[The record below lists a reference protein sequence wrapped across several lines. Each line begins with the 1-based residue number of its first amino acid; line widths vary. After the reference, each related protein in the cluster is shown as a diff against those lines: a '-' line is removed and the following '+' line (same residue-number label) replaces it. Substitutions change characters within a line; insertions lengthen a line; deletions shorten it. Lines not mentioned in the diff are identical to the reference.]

1 MVPRRAACS
10 LRLALL
16 AAARPRAL
24 STSAAAPNATC
35 ADGRRVRVEVVAD
48 VVCPWCYIGL
58 SRMQG
63 ALTAAEAEGVTVDVT
78 YTPFVLRRHLPK
90 EGIDKFA
97 MFEQMFGSADA
108 VRQKYAGIARAAA
121 AEGLCF
127 DPEEQLAGNSED
139 AQRLMLWANDR
150 TQRHAGAHFRSL
162 LTELFVRYNC
172 HRAWLGD
179 HAVLVEAADA
189 VGLDGGEAGA
199 LLASQRYGA
208 ELEAGLTRA
217 AALGATSVPLYAVGG
232 GTAQPLLIR
241 GAVEA
246 DELTAAIRQMS
257 AG

>member
-1 MVPRRAACS
+1 MVPRRAVCS

-35 ADGRRVRVEVVAD
+35 ERRVRVEVVAD

-63 ALTAAEAEGVTVDVT
+63 ALAAAEAEGVTVDVT
-78 YTPFVLRRHLPK
+78 YTPFILRRHLPK

-97 MFEQMFGSADA
+97 MFEQMFGSASA

-150 TQRHAGAHFRSL
+150 AQPHAGAHFRSL

-179 HAVLVEAADA
+179 HAALVEAADA
-189 VGLDGGEAGA
+189 VGLDGAEAAA
-199 LLASQRYGA
+199 LLAGQRYGA
-208 ELEAGLTRA
+208 ELEAGLARA
-217 AALGATSVPLYAVGG
+217 AALGATSVPLYVVGGG

-246 DELTAAIRQMS
+246 DELTAAIRQMA